1 MKRQHE
7 ELSGADST
15 VTISDV
21 LRGTES
27 SDSGGGGEK
36 ELNYPY
42 EKRKPGTPPPSPGFG
57 NAGKQPSFFLTHH
70 NPSFSGTQDNH
81 L

>member
-27 SDSGGGGEK
+27 SDSGGGGR
-36 ELNYPY
+36 
-42 EKRKPGTPPPSPGFG
+42 KRVKLSI
-57 NAGKQPSFFLTHH
+57 
-70 NPSFSGTQDNH
+70 
-81 L
+81 